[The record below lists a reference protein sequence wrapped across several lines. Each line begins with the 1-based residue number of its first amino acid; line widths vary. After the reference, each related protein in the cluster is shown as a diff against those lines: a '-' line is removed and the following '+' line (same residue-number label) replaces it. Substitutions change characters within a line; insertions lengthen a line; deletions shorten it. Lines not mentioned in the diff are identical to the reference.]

1 MDTSKKV
8 SVIMAIYNCAST
20 LPEAIDS
27 ILSQTYT
34 NWELIMCDD
43 GSSDNTY
50 DVAKKYADKYPE
62 KIILIK
68 NEHNM
73 KLPATLNHC
82 LKYVTGDYV
91 ARMDGDDI
99 SVPTRFERQVDF
111 LNCNQKYVVVGTAM
125 IPFDDNG
132 NEYGIRVCENCFDVN
147 KKRMCFHGT
156 LMCRKEMYD
165 RLGGYC
171 EKWYAQ
177 RSEDQYLWYSLSS
190 NKDMLTYNLD
200 EPLYRVRE
208 NENTYGRRKNLKN
221 AFTISVCLIH
231 CYKMMNFPLKKY
243 INVLRPYVSV
253 IVPSAIMKKYHYRQ
267 DKKDKL

>member
-8 SVIMAIYNCAST
+8 SIIMAIYNCAST
-20 LPEAIDS
+20 LEEAIDS
-27 ILSQTYT
+27 ILNQTYT

-43 GSSDNTY
+43 GSADNTY
-50 DVAKKYADKYPE
+50 AVAKKYADKYAD
-62 KIILIK
+62 KITLIR
-68 NEHNM
+68 NESNK

-82 LKYVTGDYV
+82 LKYVTGEYI

-99 SVPTRFERQVDF
+99 SAENRFERQVDF
-111 LNCNQKYVVVGTAM
+111 LNNNPQYIVVGTAM
-125 IPFDDNG
+125 IPFDDEG
-132 NEYGIRVCENCFDVN
+132 NEYGVRKCENCFDVN
-147 KKRMCFHGT
+147 KKRQCFHGT
-156 LMCRKEMYD
+156 IMCRKEMYD

-208 NENTYGRRKNLKN
+208 NTNTYGIRRNLKN
-221 AFTISVCLIH
+221 AFTISICLIH
-231 CYKMMNFPLKKY
+231 CYKMMKFPLRKY
-243 INVLRPYVSV
+243 INVLRPYAC
-253 IVPSAIMKKYHYRQ
+253 AIMPASLMRDYHDKQ
-267 DKKDKL
+267 DKRN